1 MYVHFNS
8 KRLAVFLNSFL
19 LLQSF
24 LGEKNAKIDFL
35 KKNGFESSFI
45 KLTFKWLQTGLS
57 DLKNTKQL
65 KFCLWWIFYSFLKCC
80 IFQKFSRFLKYTS
93 NSW

>member
-1 MYVHFNS
+1 MCILMG

-24 LGEKNAKIDFL
+24 FLVKDVKIDFL
-35 KKNGFESSFI
+35 KEKMVLRVVFFFFFFFFFFFYI
-45 KLTFKWLQTGLS
+45 KLTFRWLETGLS

-65 KFCLWWIFYSFLKCC
+65 KCCLW
-80 IFQKFSRFLKYTS
+80 
-93 NSW
+93 